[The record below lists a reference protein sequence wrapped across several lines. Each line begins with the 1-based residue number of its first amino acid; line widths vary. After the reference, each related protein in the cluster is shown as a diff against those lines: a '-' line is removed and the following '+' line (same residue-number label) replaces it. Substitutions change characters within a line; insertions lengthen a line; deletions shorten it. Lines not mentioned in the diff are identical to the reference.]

1 MHAHRASALAFLD
14 DEQDDCSRYAL
25 RFLPG
30 APRAG
35 LQAQG

>member
-1 MHAHRASALAFLD
+1 MHAHRASAAALLD
-14 DEQDDCSRYAL
+14 AAQGDRSRDAL
-25 RFLPG
+25 KFLPG